1 MLHVEVLIAMEPEE
15 ESIVART
22 RRTIKSLPDPYGH
35 GFARNEDP
43 LERTR
48 EAWERSERFRMKS
61 GQIANNSFFLAF
73 RNVVGF
79 GIAMTAVLLV
89 VDHSILPFSSPLF
102 ILALWLV
109 PALAAFVPPIAGSEA
124 TWSAVEAKIS
134 LREQGGFGDGK
145 RHTLRAQPGMDR
157 VLEGLRDG
165 PRQNNISAF
174 LATTSL
180 TLLCLSMLITP
191 RSVAWNLLL
200 LTSMTAGIGLSIHSI
215 LTTYYIRLQA
225 DSMPLLIHYA
235 PTHHPTQLG
244 SPLGQLLQS
253 HLDPD
258 SLIEWSE
265 WEQRFHQAILPGT
278 DPTQARERLLF
289 LLHLNASNI
298 IDEATVFNSLRDFMS
313 PNAIQRVLLS
323 QEELFNWRTLQRALE
338 HARAWQPGAFRLFE
352 RLQNDF
358 LSGAPEILLSPWR
371 MDISLDSTCYDGSGS
386 LFIALNNQTF
396 DATHVRVEV
405 QVPGGE
411 PQSIDHR
418 FELAPCP
425 PPLKA
430 IELTSTSEDVVLSW
444 LPRYLERTVVLWIN
458 VAWDRGFQG
467 DAQVQITL
475 RDDEGIVLGSRIVR
489 TNVLPKESRQRIE
502 RIRQLLRVRRFSELD
517 LPPTTN

>member
-165 PRQNNISAF
+165 RRQNNISAF

-289 LLHLNASNI
+289 LLHLNANNI

-430 IELTSTSEDVVLSW
+430 IELTSTSEDDVLSW

-458 VAWDRGFQG
+458 VCLLYTS
-467 DAQVQITL
+467 DAA
-475 RDDEGIVLGSRIVR
+475 DE
-489 TNVLPKESRQRIE
+489 
-502 RIRQLLRVRRFSELD
+502 
-517 LPPTTN
+517 

>member
-1 MLHVEVLIAMEPEE
+1 MVVMSAMEPEE

-35 GFARNEDP
+35 GFSRSEDP

-48 EAWERSERFRMKS
+48 EAWQKSEMFRMKS
-61 GQIANNSFFLAF
+61 GQIATNTFFLAF
-73 RNVVGF
+73 RNVVGL
-79 GIAMTAVLLV
+79 GIATTAVLLV
-89 VDHSILPFSSPLF
+89 IDSTIFPYKTPLL
-102 ILALWLV
+102 ILAIWLIPV
-109 PALAAFVPPIAGSEA
+109 LAAFVPPIAGSEA

-165 PRQNNISAF
+165 RRQNYISAF

-180 TLLCLSMLITP
+180 LALFLSMLITP
-191 RSVAWNLLL
+191 GSPAWNLLL
-200 LTSMTAGIGLSIHSI
+200 LISMTAGIGLSIHSI

-258 SLIEWSE
+258 SQIEWGE
-265 WEQRFHQAILPGT
+265 WEQRFHEQILPGT
-278 DPTQARERLLF
+278 DPIQARERLLF
-289 LLHLNASNI
+289 LLHLNANDI
-298 IDEATVFNSLRDFMS
+298 IADTEVFESLRDFMS
-313 PNAIQRVLLS
+313 PDAIERILLS
-323 QEELFNWRTLQRALE
+323 EESFFNWRTIQRTLE

-358 LSGAPEILLSPWR
+358 LSGASEILLSPWR

-430 IELTSTSEDVVLSW
+430 IELSNSSEDDVLSW
-444 LPRYLERTVVLWIN
+444 LPRYLERTVVLWVN
-458 VAWDRGFQG
+458 VAWDRGFKG
-467 DAQVQITL
+467 DAQVQVTL
-475 RDDEGIVLGSRIVR
+475 RDDENLVLGSRIVR
-489 TNVLPKESRQRIE
+489 TNVLPRENRQRIE

-517 LPPTTN
+517 LPAFSSN